1 MTSVDRRHRL
11 AVAGKTNEKMSFDWP
26 LSVCVATTQQAAT
39 TLTRRVAPATN
50 TAMIRSCANSALDTM
65 AVET

>member
-26 LSVCVATTQQAAT
+26 LCVCVATTQQAAT
-39 TLTRRVAPATN
+39 TLPG
-50 TAMIRSCANSALDTM
+50 ALRQPQRPP
-65 AVET
+65 

>member
-50 TAMIRSCANSALDTM
+50 TAMIRSWANSALDTT